1 MISSTYDIILNRSGY
16 LIITLTTHAYT
27 VFTNKKIKKMLL
39 SLSLSLSLYLYLSL
53 SLSLSL
59 SLAVLSL
66 HIVLK
71 TTKYKFHNP
80 LPLSRVHCKALSQLT
95 PKAIWLLFM
104 TVKVVRNG
112 CLKLIKINKYLIK
125 INKYLENSV

>member
-27 VFTNKKIKKMLL
+27 VFTNKKIKKML
-39 SLSLSLSLYLYLSL
+39 LSL